1 MLQRTLDA
9 YRALSDPEQV
19 CVDAALAGT
28 GCEAL
33 LAYRPRHRI
42 GKRRFKLCFE
52 SAAA

>member
-9 YRALSDPEQV
+9 YRSLSDVERMR
-19 CVDAALAGT
+19 VDASLAGT

-33 LAYRPRHRI
+33 LAYRPRHRM

-52 SAAA
+52 NPVA